1 MMKKLLASAT
11 VAGLMTGALLAAG
24 VGGAASAAEPG
35 DGDGTQQQAEG
46 PGQRGVRRA
55 ALKTAVEATAGAI
68 GVSVDELKAGVPDGS
83 TIADYAASKGVPLD
97 EVTSAIV
104 SALSDKLDQA
114 AADGKISAERAA
126 KVEERLPELT
136 ERFVRHERGSRTRG
150 AAADA

>member
-1 MMKKLLASAT
+1 
-11 VAGLMTGALLAAG
+11 MTGALLAAG
-24 VGGAASAAEPG
+24 VSGTASAAEPG
-35 DGDGTQQQAEG
+35 DSDGTQQQADG
-46 PGQRGVRRA
+46 SGRHGVRRA

-136 ERFVRHERGSRTRG
+136 EKFVRHERGSRTRG